1 MALRNK
7 YIDKN
12 GQESTLYYRISSV
25 RNNYEKIKGQLA
37 VRSVGFYVEA
47 INESDNSVLNGNDLH
62 DRHVNKLGLTGFSSV
77 DSQDLPVSGLVVKA
91 YEHLKTVDHFSDAID
106 C

>member
-62 DRHVNKLGLTGFSSV
+62 DRHVNKLGPTGFSSV